1 MILAEVHSDSNEG
14 SAEVDIAL
22 EALCEWF
29 EPYQN
34 LFVLVSGG
42 IDSSLLACIVAK
54 FKDVKTV
61 TAITADSPSIPRA
74 ELFQVQEYI
83 RRLGIVHRLVATEEL
98 ENPEYRANRG
108 DRCYFC
114 KKALY
119 HVVDKIISHDEQT
132 VIVDGTNADDLT
144 DHRPSL
150 PASREHGIQHPFVE
164 LGIGKALIREMAKKE
179 RIPFWN
185 KPSMACLSSRVE
197 EGVEV
202 SAQTLQMIEIAEEV
216 LHGMGYQDIRVRYH
230 QSGTIHRFQ
239 RIARI
244 ELLAQDVIR
253 FIADEHHTVIAPQLL
268 RLGFDHVTLDL
279 EGYKRGGRAL
289 KVLS

>member
-1 MILAEVHSDSNEG
+1 MSLAEVHSDSAERTT
-14 SAEVDIAL
+14 EVDIAIKM
-22 EALCEWF
+22 LCEWF
-29 EPYQN
+29 EPYKN
-34 LFVLVSGG
+34 IVVLASGG

-74 ELFQVQEYI
+74 ELLQVKEYI
-83 RRLGIVHRLVATEEL
+83 QRLGIVHRLVATEEL

-119 HVVDKIISHDEQT
+119 HVVDNIISHDEQT

-150 PASREHGIQHPFVE
+150 PASREHDIKHPFVE
-164 LGIGKALIREMAKKE
+164 LAIGKALIREMAKRE
-179 RIPFWN
+179 EIPFWN
-185 KPSMACLSSRVE
+185 KPSMACLASRVE

-202 SAQTLQMIEIAEEV
+202 SGPVLQMIENAEEV
-216 LHGMGYQDIRVRYH
+216 LHNRGFHDIRVRYH
-230 QSGTIHRFQ
+230 ESGTIHRLQ

-244 ELLAQDVIR
+244 ELSAQDVAR
-253 FIADEHHTVIAPQLL
+253 FIAEEHHTVIAPQLL
-268 RLGFDHVTLDL
+268 NLGFDHVTLDL

-289 KVLS
+289 KVIS